1 MAKRGKGLNIQIRAI
16 ERSLDWLL
24 FPKKEFY
31 APVCI
36 PLRFFWL
43 LFPKRKYTKIGFLC
57 FLGFR

>member
-36 PLRFFWL
+36 PLRFFGY
-43 LFPKRKYTKIGFLC
+43 FSPRENTPK
-57 FLGFR
+57 